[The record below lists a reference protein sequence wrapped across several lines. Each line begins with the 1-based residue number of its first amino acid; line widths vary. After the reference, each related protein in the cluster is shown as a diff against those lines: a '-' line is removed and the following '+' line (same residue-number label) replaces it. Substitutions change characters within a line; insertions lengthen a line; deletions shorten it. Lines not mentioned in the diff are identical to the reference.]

1 VADVIETLVGLLQ
14 AAYNDPV
21 IYVALVFTYA
31 VAVAIILPIP
41 IEVALLLPLFDQRWG
56 YLAGI
61 TIALST
67 GKTVGAWL
75 IFVLGVRVE
84 GTIRFWSK
92 RFKFAETVVTKAEA
106 FVRKTG
112 YTGLYI
118 LLSIP
123 LMSDTIPLYLYSL
136 FNEEGKALRRDMY
149 LIANFLAALNRVA
162 ILVVLY
168 RVGLDLL
175 QPA

>member
-1 VADVIETLVGLLQ
+1 MADVIETLVGWLQ
-14 AAYNDPV
+14 AAYNDPLV
-21 IYVALVFTYA
+21 YVLLVFAYA
-31 VAVAIILPIP
+31 VAVAIVLPLPI
-41 IEVALLLPLFDQRWG
+41 EAALILPLFFGQWG

-61 TIALST
+61 TIALAV
-67 GKTVGAWL
+67 GKTFGAWL
-75 IFVLGVRVE
+75 IFLLGVRVE
-84 GTIRFWSK
+84 GTIRFWST
-92 RFKFAETVVTKAEA
+92 RFKFAETVVNKAKA
-106 FVRKTG
+106 FVSKTS

-136 FNEEGKALRRDMY
+136 FNEEGRALRRDMY

-168 RVGLDLL
+168 KVGVDLL
-175 QPA
+175 TPT